1 MFDVGWDE
9 LLLVGI
15 VALLVVGPR
24 DLPKV
29 MRVVGQW
36 TRRVREMASHF
47 RAGFDDMV
55 REAEFE
61 EYRKAAEKRA
71 LGLEPPP
78 AAGDAAGTGVSTG
91 AGPPDD
97 FATDVAAPALTDAPA
112 SAGGAQEPST
122 QSGEAAG
129 SR

>member
-61 EYRKAAEKRA
+61 DYRKAAEKRA
-71 LGLEPPP
+71 LSLEPPP
-78 AAGDAAGTGVSTG
+78 AAGDVAGAGVSTG
-91 AGPPDD
+91 AGAPDD
-97 FATDVAAPALTDAPA
+97 FATDDAPPALADSPA
-112 SAGGAQEPST
+112 GAGGVQEPAA
-122 QSGEAAG
+122 QSGEASG